1 MASSTSNAP
10 DSNLIGATFGPVRV
24 LWVSLLFVLL
34 GVSAAAAQVTV
45 AGRVVDQG
53 SLPLP
58 GVRIT
63 IAPVPLGATIEA
75 TTDQDGRFSTNVPPG
90 RYVLSAELQGFT
102 RVDRPLVVSAAPI
115 AVDLT
120 LLVAVEE
127 QVSVSAPVEPIV
139 GDALPMA
146 QATLTR
152 DVIDVAMLP
161 NNTFDDVLPLIP
173 NVVRGPDGMISVAG
187 ARAPQG
193 QMLVNGLSQNDPVMG
208 EPDIMLPLEP
218 IGSVQ
223 VFTNEYPSEFGRATG
238 GLTVIHMRAGDDVFR
253 VNFNSFT
260 PRLQFS
266 QHGISG
272 IEAWEPNLGLS
283 GPLAKGRLWF
293 YEGLD
298 YRFVRNS
305 FDTLV
310 GSQDNKYTAV
320 LSWSSLDWAIS
331 PGHRATLSVGVDPQ
345 KTDHNNITA
354 FTPASTVPAFR
365 RGGVRLSLGDR
376 LVAGPKTT
384 VELNAQ
390 VAALPTRVTPDGDG
404 SEPYVVAH
412 DVARGAYFNRQDRSA
427 SRVEAAAAVS
437 REFGDG
443 PSQHVVK
450 AGVNATAIGFSA
462 TNASAPVQFLRSD
475 GSLAHVVGFAGSS
488 HEAAHGV
495 EAAVFLQDTWTAS
508 PRLTIDAGLRY
519 DSATLAKHGVA
530 APRLGATVKL
540 DPQTTISAGAGVFSD
555 KLVLAAAAFPQLQTR
570 IVTDFDPSGAPVG
583 PPRAYANRIDGGL
596 ELPRATA
603 WHLQLD
609 RKFEGGF
616 VTRFT
621 YQQRDGS
628 SELIVN
634 PGTSTTGAP
643 AMLLSSTG
651 ASTARSFETTV
662 GYRSPAGHSIYA
674 SYVRSSARGDLNDF
688 ASIDGNARE
697 PYVQPNEVGPLP
709 ADAPNRLLAWGVLKL
724 PARFQVAPF
733 MELRSGFPYSA
744 VDDEWN
750 FAGARNSR
758 RYPTFASFD
767 FFVSTVVKLPGGLP
781 HARIGLK
788 MYNLLGAED
797 ARDIQRDLL
806 RPDFG
811 STYNPIPR
819 DFRSI
824 FELLWGEK

>member
-1 MASSTSNAP
+1 MTKALRVVCASVA
-10 DSNLIGATFGPVRV
+10 FQ
-24 LWVSLLFVLL
+24 LLFT
-34 GVSAAAAQVTV
+34 AIAAAQATV
-45 AGRVVDQG
+45 SGRVVDQG

-58 GVRIT
+58 GVHVA
-63 IAPVPLGATIEA
+63 IAPVPSGVPVET
-75 TTDQDGRFSTNVPPG
+75 TTDGDGRFSMDVPPG
-90 RYVLSAELQGFT
+90 QYVLSAELQGFS
-102 RVDRPLVVSAAPI
+102 RVDRSFVVSTAPI
-115 AVDLT
+115 AFELT
-120 LLVAVEE
+120 LMVAVEE
-127 QVSVSAPVEPIV
+127 QVSVRAPVEPIV

-173 NVVRGPDGMISVAG
+173 NVVRGPDGMFSVAG

-223 VFTNEYPSEFGRATG
+223 VYTNEYPSEFGRATG
-238 GLTVIHMRAGDDVFR
+238 GLTVIHMRAGDDRFK

-272 IEAWEPNLGLS
+272 IEAWEPNLGIS
-283 GPLAKGRLWF
+283 GPIVKGRLWF
-293 YEGLD
+293 YQGLD

-331 PGHRATLSVGVDPQ
+331 PGHRATISVGVDPQ
-345 KTDHNNITA
+345 ETDHNNITA

-376 LVAGPKTT
+376 VVLGRKTT
-384 VELNAQ
+384 LETSAQ
-390 VAALPTRVTPDGDG
+390 AADLPTRLTPDGSD
-404 SEPYVVAH
+404 PYVMAH
-412 DVARGAYFNRQDRSA
+412 DVTRGAYFNTQDRSA
-427 SRVEAAAAVS
+427 SRIEATATVTH
-437 REFGDG
+437 EFGGG

-450 AGVNATAIGFSA
+450 AGVNTAALSFSA
-462 TNASAPVQFLRSD
+462 TGASAPVQLLRSD
-475 GSLAHVVGFAGSS
+475 GSLAHLVEFAGGS
-488 HEAAHGV
+488 HESAHGV
-495 EAAVFLQDTWTAS
+495 ETAVFLQDTWT
-508 PRLTIDAGLRY
+508 PGERLTIDAGIRY
-519 DSATLAKHGVA
+519 DAATLASHGVA
-530 APRLGATVKL
+530 APRFGATFKL
-540 DPQTTISAGAGVFSD
+540 DPRTTISAGAGLFSD
-555 KLVLAAAAFPQLQTR
+555 KLVLAAAAFPQLQAR
-570 IVTDFDPSGAPVG
+570 VVTDFDRAGTPVSAPR
-583 PPRAYANRIDGGL
+583 PYANSIDGVL
-596 ELPRATA
+596 ALPRASA
-603 WHLQLD
+603 WHVQLD
-609 RKFEGGF
+609 RKFAGGF
-616 VTRFT
+616 ISRVT

-628 SELIVN
+628 SELVVN
-634 PGTSTTGAP
+634 PGTLASGAP

-651 ASTARSFETTV
+651 LSTARSIETTV
-662 GYRSPAGHSIYA
+662 GYRSPAGQSVYA

-688 ASIDGNARE
+688 ASIDGNAKE
-697 PYVQPNEVGPLP
+697 PYVQPDAVGPLP

-733 MELRSGFPYSA
+733 MELRSGFPYSP
-744 VDDEWN
+744 VDDEWT

-758 RYPTFASFD
+758 RYPAFASFD

-781 HARIGLK
+781 HARVGLK
-788 MYNLLGAED
+788 MYNLLGASD

-811 STYNPIPR
+811 STYNPVPR